1 MGIAG
6 YLTGILRKTKKTHS
20 SKMSK
25 KVNTFLM
32 DYNGIVY
39 KILEKIEMKYNP
51 SKKKEYEKHLI
62 NEIIKYTKYLI
73 CEEVKP
79 TDLLYIAIDGPAPRA
94 KMIQQRS
101 RRYKSIQQEKLM
113 AKIKKKYDVENTP
126 QFIGSINMAPGTEFM
141 MNLIKKL
148 KKACKDNVFSGHL
161 EKGKS
166 LEIIFNGGDI
176 PGEAEH
182 KFMPLVRRMRKIKKH
197 RDDVICIYS
206 GDGDLIEL
214 GLINNKNNI
223 YIIQEFDV
231 RRLGRIVDGYENKE
245 FIYMDIDAIKQAF
258 YKSLVKQIGS
268 NNKQPDIQRFAIDY
282 TLLLSFGGNDFI
294 HAYPFTR
301 VRSQGIDDMIIPL
314 YQRNFKKF
322 GKYLVDLKT
331 FNNGKQK
338 ITINHLFLRYIF
350 GEMAKRENK
359 FMFNYQKRLDKTRS
373 GYINPKNIKS
383 EMDKSPYEIE
393 TTRLSHTSMY
403 SPHHPLFKEYSEE
416 FTKIDYC
423 LDPEIWKKQYY
434 QYYFNI
440 DLDSEDSEELLRNVV
455 MNYLKSL
462 LYVLNYYL
470 IDCPSWSFYY
480 RYRVPPMPSTIL
492 EVLGNDLSVIN
503 TIEFEKGKPYTPF
516 EQLMFILPPQMKD
529 KLPKKIGD
537 VMINEKHLCV
547 PYYPIE
553 FRVDASFAEKYI
565 YAEALLPEFDD
576 ELLLETLRPIEETL
590 TGKDKKRNSIKM
602 KPTRYG
608 KK

>member
-6 YLTGILRKTKKTHS
+6 YLTGLLRNYKKTYS
-20 SKMSK
+20 YKMSK

-39 KILEKIEMKYNP
+39 KILEKMEMKYDPN
-51 SKKKEYEKHLI
+51 KKKEYEKHLI
-62 NEIIKYTKYLI
+62 NEIIEYTRYLI
-73 CEEVKP
+73 CEEIKP

-101 RRYKSIQQEKLM
+101 RRYKSIQQEELM
-113 AKIKKKYDVENTP
+113 AKIKKKHNIENTP
-126 QFIGSINMAPGTEFM
+126 KFIGSINMAPGTEFM

-161 EKGKS
+161 EKGKL

-182 KFMPLVRRMRKIKKH
+182 KFMPLVRRMKKIKKH

-231 RRLGRIVDGYENKE
+231 RRLGKIVNGYENKE
-245 FIYMDIDAIKQAF
+245 FIYMDIDAVKQAF
-258 YKSLVKQIGS
+258 YKSLVKQIGL
-268 NNKQPDIQRFAIDY
+268 NNKQPSIERFAIDY

-301 VRSQGIDDMIIPL
+301 VRNQGIDDMIIPL
-314 YQRNFKKF
+314 YQRNYRRF
-322 GKYLVDLKT
+322 GKYLIDLKT

-350 GEMAKRENK
+350 SEMAKRENK

-373 GYINPKNIKS
+373 GYINPKNIES
-383 EMDKSPYEIE
+383 EKNKSPYEIE

-492 EVLGNDLSVIN
+492 EVLGNDLSIIN
-503 TIEFEKGKPYTPF
+503 TIKFEKGQPYTPF

-529 KLPKKIGD
+529 KLPKKISD
-537 VMINEKHLCV
+537 VMTNEKHLCV

-576 ELLLETLRPIEETL
+576 ELLLNTLKPIEETL
-590 TGKDKKRNSIKM
+590 IGKDKKRNSIKM